1 MTVYCLYVIL
11 GNNFRWK
18 KRQHKINH
26 TMSMALVAVNLMNF
40 TTNLVMRIG
49 KGCFDIKFSKQNFP
63 FSLHRRRRFLFASF
77 FPVANNFSIDFFLLF
92 MLYVVPLC
100 CAFLKTIL
108 LHRIKPANKHTQNV
122 KLIKV
127 FSQLFEYKFKRA
139 SLFS

>member
-1 MTVYCLYVIL
+1 
-11 GNNFRWK
+11 
-18 KRQHKINH
+18 
-26 TMSMALVAVNLMNF
+26 MSMALVAVNLMNF
-40 TTNLVMRIG
+40 TTNLVVRIG

-77 FPVANNFSIDFFLLF
+77 FPVAYNFSIDFFLLF

-127 FSQLFEYKFKRA
+127 FPSFLSTNLKELLCFHNCLLVFSSFVSFETLVLLHLLRQV
-139 SLFS
+139 L